1 MKQLVYLKE
10 RELDGSS
17 TLIIKWR
24 LFTQCNFNCSYC
36 IAASMNRRT
45 DYDPEVLTDKEES
58 LCKAARD
65 LSTVLDTVYTD
76 IARVQLELI
85 GGEVTLIN
93 LKNILNNIKT
103 NKLWRVQITTNFSR
117 TVAYYIDLA
126 DYLASRNIE
135 FSLSCSWHYAYTS
148 LSDYIARLAQVKP
161 HCRILIAE
169 MVSTSTSQD
178 YIPEFTQ
185 SCKHLGIPYKVDID
199 SRTRKG
205 YVNRSNL
212 KCTVYR
218 NTGKPRYIAKLKDKD
233 TGEIE
238 IRTIAGRADLANQPD
253 IEQFVDRYWASVGGY
268 LCSVSLNYLYIDGT
282 TARPNCHKSC
292 EISELMRDRELIT
305 CSSTRCSLCG
315 RMSLYLNEEEFK
327 EALSE

>member
-1 MKQLVYLKE
+1 MKQLIYFKE

-24 LFTQCNFNCSYC
+24 LFTQCNFHCSYC
-36 IAASMNRRT
+36 IAATTGNRT
-45 DYDPEVLTDKEES
+45 DYDPKELVDKEES

-76 IARVQLELI
+76 IDRVQLELI

-117 TVAYYIDLA
+117 TVDYYIDLA
-126 DYLASRNIE
+126 DYLASRDIE
-135 FSLSCSWHYAYTS
+135 FSLSCSWHYAYMS
-148 LSDYIARLAQVKP
+148 LSDYIAKLAQVKP
-161 HCRILIAE
+161 YCRILLAE
-169 MVSTSTSQD
+169 MVSTSTSQNH
-178 YIPEFTQ
+178 IPEFTA
-185 SCKHLGIPYKVDID
+185 SCKKLGIPFKVDID
-199 SRTRKG
+199 SRSKKG

-212 KCTVYR
+212 KCTVDR
-218 NTGKPRYIAKLKDKD
+218 NTGKPRYIAKLKDMD

-238 IRTIAGRADLANQPD
+238 IRPIAGRADLANQLD
-253 IEQFVDRYWASVGGY
+253 IEQFVDRYWAYVGGY
-268 LCSVSLNYLYIDGT
+268 LCSVSLNYLYINET
-282 TARPNCHKSC
+282 IARPNCRKSC
-292 EISELMRDRELIT
+292 EISELTRDKEPIT
-305 CSSTRCSLCG
+305 CFSTRCSLCG